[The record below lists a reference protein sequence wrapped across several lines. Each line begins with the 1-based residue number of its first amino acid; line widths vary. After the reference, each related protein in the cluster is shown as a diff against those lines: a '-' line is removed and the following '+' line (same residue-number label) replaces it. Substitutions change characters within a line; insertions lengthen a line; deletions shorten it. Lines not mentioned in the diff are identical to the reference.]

1 MLLIGKLSF
10 GLAVFACAA
19 HESGL
24 GDVVV
29 ASPSFLDGDTS
40 AVYPFLIQQ
49 ARLSSMR
56 YQQVYCASDFSR
68 ISPHGGWI
76 RWIELVPVGSLGG
89 ASICSSILIS
99 LSTTP
104 KSQDNLSTTFLE
116 NVGPDEM
123 TVFGPAPLSVDAPP
137 GSFGRISFTG
147 QFFFNPTLGNL
158 LMDIRVEA
166 GSPPIMGD
174 YRWDANNQLT
184 DTVSRVYAE
193 SNTATIASVADSTGL
208 ITLFQITPVPSLT
221 AVIKTN
227 SIVITWPANPDAF
240 VLERADAL
248 LPQTTWQPITG
259 GYVYDELRTTKIYT
273 IPLDSAGTSGYFRL
287 TTSPP

>member
-40 AVYPFLIQQ
+40 AVCPFLIQQ

-104 KSQDNLSTTFLE
+104 KSQDNLRGGRGGGRLGRPSRNRAGRRGGRFRGCRTGCFAA
-116 NVGPDEM
+116 GR
-123 TVFGPAPLSVDAPP
+123 GASP
-137 GSFGRISFTG
+137 GWR
-147 QFFFNPTLGNL
+147 P
-158 LMDIRVEA
+158 
-166 GSPPIMGD
+166 
-174 YRWDANNQLT
+174 
-184 DTVSRVYAE
+184 
-193 SNTATIASVADSTGL
+193 
-208 ITLFQITPVPSLT
+208 
-221 AVIKTN
+221 
-227 SIVITWPANPDAF
+227 
-240 VLERADAL
+240 
-248 LPQTTWQPITG
+248 
-259 GYVYDELRTTKIYT
+259 
-273 IPLDSAGTSGYFRL
+273 
-287 TTSPP
+287 